1 MLIAFN
7 RNYSVKKHTELFICS
22 AKRSFFKVRVVTT
35 SNNLLVNFRVV
46 EKSPFSCCHLQLFV
60 ISIKFPQILY
70 VIEGIFLQ
78 FLIAVGLKVSKH

>member
-46 EKSPFSCCHLQLFV
+46 ENRHLAVAICSCLLF
-60 ISIKFPQILY
+60 Q
-70 VIEGIFLQ
+70 
-78 FLIAVGLKVSKH
+78 